1 MHKGC
6 ISSYLLRWFTM
17 HFIVLIP
24 RINFSSSLLEL
35 LLLLLWSTWA
45 RFSNAIF
52 WPQICLEANL
62 HFVVSDN
69 NSTFVW
75 MAVASAPHDRS
86 TDSNIQAILACCS
99 VWIYIRPL
107 EFSQCMLL
115 HLFLQFWG
123 AMQRLCICSSLCFVD
138 LFASLSR
145 FAFHWNELIFY
156 AKVVSY

>member
-1 MHKGC
+1 MNHYRQLIANFFGKP
-6 ISSYLLRWFTM
+6 IFHIEVRV
-17 HFIVLIP
+17 VLIVAV
-24 RINFSSSLLEL
+24 SSLKG
-35 LLLLLWSTWA
+35 SIVA
-45 RFSNAIF
+45 FNI
-52 WPQICLEANL
+52 IV

-115 HLFLQFWG
+115 RLFLQF
-123 AMQRLCICSSLCFVD
+123 
-138 LFASLSR
+138 
-145 FAFHWNELIFY
+145 
-156 AKVVSY
+156 